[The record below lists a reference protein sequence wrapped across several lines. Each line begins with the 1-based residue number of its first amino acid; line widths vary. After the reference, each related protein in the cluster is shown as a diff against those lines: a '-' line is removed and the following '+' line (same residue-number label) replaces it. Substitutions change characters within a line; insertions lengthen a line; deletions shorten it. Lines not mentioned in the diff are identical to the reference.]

1 MDMDTRIIKMNK
13 RPNFTSLKTPNQA
26 AEDPTPVV
34 QEKKK
39 KPRGRTLKER
49 GKQVIMVINEAAHKD
64 LKLIAVKE
72 DKQLNDLYIEAIN
85 LLLESKNAQ
94 SKADLGD

>member
-1 MDMDTRIIKMNK
+1 
-13 RPNFTSLKTPNQA
+13 
-26 AEDPTPVV
+26 
-34 QEKKK
+34 
-39 KPRGRTLKER
+39 
-49 GKQVIMVINEAAHKD
+49 MVINEAAHKD